1 MKTLALLPLLA
12 LCGCMALSVPR
23 TEIEGSLGG
32 QPFRLATPKDSKL
45 KDLMIEVRNLDAFGG
60 TNYTSICIGSL
71 EANMSP
77 EVITTTSAGQVQMIN
92 AVAEQI
98 KAAGAVAK

>member
-45 KDLMIEVRNLDAFGG
+45 KELMIEVRNLDAFGG
-60 TNYTSICIGSL
+60 TNFTSICIGSL

>member
-1 MKTLALLPLLA
+1 MKSFALLPLLA

-23 TEIEGSLGG
+23 TEIEGALGG

-45 KDLMIEVRNLDAFGG
+45 KELMIEVRNLDAFGG
-60 TNYTSICIGSL
+60 TNFTSICIGSL

>member
-1 MKTLALLPLLA
+1 MRTLALLPLLA

-32 QPFRLATPKDSKL
+32 QPFRLTTPKDSKL
-45 KDLMIEVRNLDAFGG
+45 KELMIEVRNLDAFGG
-60 TNYTSICIGSL
+60 TNFTSICIGSL

-98 KAAGAVAK
+98 RATGSIAK

>member
-45 KDLMIEVRNLDAFGG
+45 KELMIEVRNLDAFGG
-60 TNYTSICIGSL
+60 TNFTSICIGSL

-92 AVAEQI
+92 AVADQI

>member
-1 MKTLALLPLLA
+1 MRTLALLPLLA

-60 TNYTSICIGSL
+60 TNFTSICIGSL

>member
-1 MKTLALLPLLA
+1 
-12 LCGCMALSVPR
+12 
-23 TEIEGSLGG
+23 
-32 QPFRLATPKDSKL
+32 
-45 KDLMIEVRNLDAFGG
+45 MIEVRNLDAFGG

>member
-1 MKTLALLPLLA
+1 MKSLALLPLLA

-23 TEIEGSLGG
+23 TELEGTISG

-45 KDLMIEVRNLDAFGG
+45 KDLMIEVRSLDAFGG
-60 TNYTSICIGSL
+60 TNFTSICIGSL